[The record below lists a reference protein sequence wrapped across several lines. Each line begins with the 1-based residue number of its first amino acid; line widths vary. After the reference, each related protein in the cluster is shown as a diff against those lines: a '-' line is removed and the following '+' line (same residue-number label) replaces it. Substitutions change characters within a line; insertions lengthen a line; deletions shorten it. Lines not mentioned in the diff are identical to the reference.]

1 MAIELVEIT
10 TGTYGPST
18 SDPDKTLHQHQAV
31 WDEGSSFVNQIGK
44 ILLMSGIFDEEHI
57 EYEKP
62 DYPTAE
68 TPAPSGWNDGKKYI
82 VWGLVGDGE
91 EKARVVGI
99 ALNSFTT
106 TSPGASSTTMCRGK
120 GIYVYINYQNGEQ
133 DEGYAIDKG
142 FSGTYSGKGTADMA
156 YVTSNG
162 ILIRSVLDR
171 SQNKDSAEVTKN
183 GVVMIAKSN
192 GEYPIVCA
200 SGGRRR
206 GDSSAAASYTD
217 NGPMAHNAC
226 MIGCYSDNA
235 VIYTTPPGSTVGP
248 TTNTKDYF
256 RFATSAKQSVL
267 APFAAYGKANGFTF
281 SPYAFWIPVASD
293 VIRTG
298 GWKKVHIDGKNYA
311 TDGYW
316 ALRDG

>member
-18 SDPDKTLHQHQAV
+18 SDPDKTLLSHQAV
-31 WDEGSSFVNQIGK
+31 WDEASSFINQIGEV
-44 ILLMSGIFDEEHI
+44 LLMSGIFDEEHI

-68 TPAPSGWNDGKKYI
+68 TPTPSGWNDGKMYI

-91 EKARVVGI
+91 EKVRVVGI
-99 ALNSFTT
+99 APNGFST
-106 TSPGASSTTMCRGK
+106 TSPNSSSMCRCRGMHV
-120 GIYVYINYQNGEQ
+120 YVNYQNGERT
-133 DEGYAIDKG
+133 EEYSIDKVHA
-142 FSGTYSGKGTADMA
+142 GTYSGKGTADMA
-156 YVTSNG
+156 YVSSNG
-162 ILIRSVLDR
+162 VLIRSVLDR
-171 SQNKDSAEVTKN
+171 AQNKDSAEVTKN

-192 GEYPIVCA
+192 GKYPIICA
-200 SGGRRR
+200 SGGRS
-206 GDSSAAASYTD
+206 GNSSAAASYID

-226 MIGCYSDNA
+226 MMGCCSDDA
-235 VIYTTPPGSTVGP
+235 VIYTTPPGASVGP
-248 TTNTKDYF
+248 STNTKDYF

-267 APFAAYGKANGFTF
+267 APFAAYGKANEFTF

>member
-10 TGTYGPST
+10 NGTYGPST
-18 SDPDKTLHQHQAV
+18 SDPDKTLLSRQAV
-31 WDEGSSFVNQIGK
+31 WDEGSSFVNQIGR
-44 ILLMSGIFDEEHI
+44 ILLMSGIFDDEHL

-68 TPAPSGWNDGKKYI
+68 TPVPSGWNNGKNYI
-82 VWGLVGDGE
+82 VWGLIGDGE
-91 EKARVVGI
+91 EKSRVVGI
-99 ALNSFTT
+99 APNEFTT
-106 TSPGASSTTMCRGK
+106 TSPNSSSMCRCK
-120 GIYVYINYQNGEQ
+120 GMHVYINYQNGERT
-133 DEGYAIDKG
+133 EKYTIDKG
-142 FSGTYSGKGTADMA
+142 YAGTYSGKGTADMA

-162 ILIRSVLDR
+162 VLIRSVVDR
-171 SQNKDSAEVTKN
+171 AQNKDSAEVTKN
-183 GVVMIAKSN
+183 GAVMITKSN
-192 GEYPIVCA
+192 GEYPIICA
-200 SGGRRR
+200 SGGRN
-206 GDSSAAASYTD
+206 GNISAAASYID
-217 NGPMAHNAC
+217 IGPMAHNAC
-226 MIGCYSDNA
+226 MIGCYSDDA
-235 VIYTTPPGSTVGP
+235 VIYTTPPVSSVGP

-267 APFAAYGKANGFTF
+267 APFAAYGKANEFTF

-293 VIRTG
+293 VIRNG

>member
-1 MAIELVEIT
+1 MAIELMEIT
-10 TGTYGPST
+10 TGHYGGST
-18 SDPDKTLHQHQAV
+18 TLERLMALY
-31 WDEGSSFVNQIGK
+31 DEGMSFITQIGD
-44 ILLMSGIFDEEHI
+44 ILDVSGIFDGI
-57 EYEKP
+57 EYDAPEM
-62 DYPTAE
+62 PTEETATISNPCRIASNYKVWAVIGDAE
-68 TPAPSGWNDGKKYI
+68 EA
-82 VWGLVGDGE
+82 V
-91 EKARVVGI
+91 RVVGFGFRDFT
-99 ALNSFTT
+99 AL
-106 TSPGASSTTMCRGK
+106 SPSASALTHAK
-120 GIYVYINYQNGEQ
+120 GTKVYINYQNGERT
-133 DEGYAIDKG
+133 EEYTIDKG
-142 FSGTYSGKGTADMA
+142 YSGTYQNKGTVDVA

-162 ILIRSVLDR
+162 VLIRSVVDR
-171 SQNKDSAEVTKN
+171 AQNKASAEVTKN

-192 GEYPIVCA
+192 GKYPIVCA
-200 SGGRRR
+200 SGGRS
-206 GDSSAAASYTD
+206 GDSAAGAGYVD

-226 MIGCYSDNA
+226 MIGCCSDDA
-235 VIYTTPPGSTVGP
+235 VIYTTPPGSSVGP

>member
-10 TGTYGPST
+10 TGTYGGST
-18 SDPDKTLHQHQAV
+18 TLERLMALY
-31 WDEGSSFVNQIGK
+31 DEGTSFITQIGD
-44 ILLMSGIFDEEHI
+44 ILDSSGIFDDI
-57 EYEKP
+57 EYDAPEM
-62 DYPTAE
+62 PTEE
-68 TPAPSGWNDGKKYI
+68 TASSSHPCRVASNYK
-82 VWGLVGDGE
+82 VWGVIGDE
-91 EKARVVGI
+91 EEAVRVVGLGFI
-99 ALNSFTT
+99 SFTNLT
-106 TSPGASSTTMCRGK
+106 PGASALTRAK
-120 GIYVYINYQNGEQ
+120 GTKVYINYQNGERT
-133 DEGYAIDKG
+133 EEYTIDKG
-142 FSGTYSGKGTADMA
+142 YNGTYNSKGAADMA

-162 ILIRSVLDR
+162 VLIRSVIDR
-171 SQNKDSAEVTKN
+171 AQNKDSAEVTKN

-192 GEYPIVCA
+192 GKYPIVCA
-200 SGGRRR
+200 SGGRS
-206 GDSSAAASYTD
+206 GTSGSAASYID

-226 MIGCYSDNA
+226 MIGCYSDDA
-235 VIYTTPPGSTVGP
+235 VIYTTPPASGVGP

-267 APFAAYGKANGFTF
+267 APFAAYGKANEFTF